1 MTDRDYGVP
10 LSEADRAFRDE
21 IRDFLASA
29 LTADIRSVPR
39 NDSQRLDRMRL
50 WQRKLHDARL
60 AAISWP
66 TEFGGRRATRCSS

>member
-10 LSEADRAFRDE
+10 LTEADRAFRDE

-29 LTADIRSVPR
+29 LTDDIRSVPR

-50 WQRKLHDARL
+50 
-60 AAISWP
+60 
-66 TEFGGRRATRCSS
+66 